1 MKSQLLK
8 ELYTVNTAIAE
19 KQKELDWLE
28 RRRAVLNQQITDE
41 LVACTEMEMLKKSL
55 KKTREALT
63 L

>member
-1 MKSQLLK
+1 LK
-8 ELYTVNTAIAE
+8 ELHTVNTAIAE

-41 LVACTEMEMLKKSL
+41 LVACTEMELIKNSL